1 MKQKTRTNQPVYPE
15 VEFPVII
22 EVSNIKQLTDAQI
35 NGLQAGDIVAK
46 KTGNQ
51 YHSYIVSYKEN
62 GQGICL
68 TYTDASCVETVS
80 YDLVGGHWVYNS
92 TDITPIAE
100 PLMENV
106 VDKDGHKRFI
116 EGTIDIQTVEGVT
129 KTYGKWSLSGTHLM
143 IVVCCSFASGE
154 YGYISSLAQNFLPT
168 WILDKINV
176 FGTNYIANQSFSFVG
191 SDNSIQTGNAQ
202 LRKDP
207 DRGVFISVSSI
218 TLTADR
224 QARIA
229 FDLLIDN
236 EQPVEP

>member
-15 VEFPVII
+15 VEFPVTI
-22 EVSNIKQLTDAQI
+22 EVSNIRQLTDAQI

-51 YHSYIVSYKEN
+51 YHSYVVSYKEN

-100 PLMENV
+100 PLLENI
-106 VDKDGHKRFI
+106 VDEQGRKRFV
-116 EGTIDIQTVEGVT
+116 EGAGSPLAQEGVT
-129 KTYGKWSLSGTHLM
+129 INYCKWSLSGTHLM
-143 IVVCCSFASGE
+143 LVVAGNIANGTSIANGTDLATF
-154 YGYISSLAQNFLPT
+154 SLPK
-168 WILDKINV
+168 WIYDKIYPV
-176 FGTNYIANQSFSFVG
+176 WEARLEIKSVPLTANDWSV
-191 SDNSIQTGNAQ
+191 QTWGIVLTKSLNLIKFTAT
-202 LRKDP
+202 
-207 DRGVFISVSSI
+207 SAI

-224 QARIA
+224 GFRVS

-236 EQPVEP
+236 E